1 MTRLADWLITHRHW
15 VLAAVLAISAALG
28 AAALRLPL
36 EFRSADL
43 LPQGH
48 PFIEVHNRYHRN
60 FGETNVLTVMVEARE
75 GTIFTVP
82 VLATLFRLTEAVDR
96 LPGVN
101 HDQIMSLAH
110 RMTRWVRVLPH
121 GGMESDVVM
130 QRAPTTEAEVREIQS
145 LVRSASYVV
154 GSMVSLDQRA
164 AVIRAGFHER
174 LLDYRRLFDEV
185 NAKIL
190 PMADE
195 HTAVYVSGLPRLN
208 GWILRLQGQVAAAF
222 AAAIVLTWVL
232 LYAYFRDWRGALRP
246 TISGGLAA
254 LWGFGLMRLA
264 GFALNPLTLVIPF
277 LITARAVS
285 HSAQMHDR
293 YYEELAR
300 GASKAEAI
308 RGSFGGLFAPT
319 TAGILTDALGVLAIA
334 IVAIPALRQ
343 LAVTATLWLLSLIV
357 TELCLNPIVYTY
369 LRAPEPKAIRAREH
383 GLLARA
389 SARAGAAITGPRGR
403 WATLG
408 AGALVLAVALVLLPQ
423 VQIGD
428 PASASRI
435 LAADSEYNRSHRAVQ
450 ERFGGSEPFLVVA
463 EGDEPGALQQRGVLR
478 TIEQFQ
484 RYLERAPM
492 VGASFSL
499 VDILTSMG
507 ERFHEL
513 EPKWGVI
520 PTDERSIRE
529 MFFTYWGSVYPSTS
543 AQFFTPDFKTAHITF
558 FCIDHTVEHVR
569 GLVRAARDFI
579 ATHPL
584 EHVQFRLAGGFVGV
598 MAAVY
603 DEILRSE
610 ALMTAASF
618 LVIFVVC
625 ALTYRSVVAA
635 LLLVLPLALANA
647 VVNAYMAARGI
658 GLDLNTLPVIAVGVG
673 FGIDY
678 GIYILSRIEEG
689 VAAGAGL
696 EEAVRD
702 ALARSGRTVAFTAL
716 AMTAG
721 VLCFTPTALRFVG
734 EMAALLALWMM
745 ASSATAL
752 TVLPALIVALRP
764 RFLVFLEHR
773 DRSGEHLETPR
784 PAG

>member
-1 MTRLADWLITHRHW
+1 MERLADWLIARRHW
-15 VLAAVLAISAALG
+15 VFGVVLLVSTALG
-28 AAALRLPL
+28 IAALRLSL
-36 EFRSADL
+36 DFRSADL

-48 PFIEVHNRYHRN
+48 PFIEVQNRYHKN
-60 FGETNVLTVMVEARE
+60 FGETNVLTVMLEARE
-75 GTIFTVP
+75 GTIFTAP

-101 HDQIMSLAH
+101 HDQVSSLAH
-110 RMTRWVRVLPH
+110 RMTRWVRVVPN
-121 GGMESDVVM
+121 GGMVSDVVM
-130 QRAPTTEAEVREIQS
+130 NGPPTTEAEVLEIRK
-145 LVRSASYVV
+145 LVRSASYVI

-164 AVIRAGFHER
+164 AVIRAGFHEQH
-174 LLDYRRLFDEV
+174 LDYRRLFDEV

-195 HTAVYVSGLPRLN
+195 HAAVYVTGLPRLN
-208 GWILRLQGQVAAAF
+208 GWILHLEGQVLTAF
-222 AAAIVLTWVL
+222 AVAIVVTWL
-232 LYAYFRDWRGALRP
+232 CLYAYFRDWRGALRP

-254 LWGFGLMRLA
+254 LWGFGLMHLA

-300 GASKAEAI
+300 GAAKAGAI

-319 TAGILTDALGVLAIA
+319 AAGILTDALGVLAIG
-334 IVAIPALRQ
+334 IIAIPALRQ
-343 LAVTATLWLLSLIV
+343 LAVTATLWLLSLLV

-369 LRAPEPKAIRAREH
+369 LRAPDPEAIRAREQA
-383 GLLARA
+383 LLARWSARLA
-389 SARAGAAITGPRGR
+389 SAVTGGHGR

-408 AGALVLAVALVLLPQ
+408 AGAIVLAVALVLLSRVQ
-423 VQIGD
+423 VGD
-428 PASASRI
+428 PASASRV
-435 LAADSEYNRSHRAVQ
+435 LTADSEYNRSHRAVQ
-450 ERFGGSEPFLVVA
+450 EEFGGSEPFLVVA
-463 EGDEPGALQQRGVLR
+463 EGDGPGALQRAGVLR

-484 RYLERAPM
+484 RYLERTPM

-529 MFFTYWGSVYPSTS
+529 MFFTYWGSVYPSSS
-543 AQFFTPDFKTAHITF
+543 ARFFTPDFRTAHVTF
-558 FCIDHTVEHVR
+558 FCHDHTIEHVR
-569 GLVRAARDFI
+569 ALVSAAREFI
-579 ATHPL
+579 AAHPL
-584 EHVQFRLAGGFVGV
+584 EHVQFRLAGGFIGV

-603 DEILRSE
+603 DEILRSQ

-625 ALTYRSVVAA
+625 AVTYRSLVAA
-635 LLLVLPLALANA
+635 VLLILPLALANA

-658 GLDLNTLPVIAVGVG
+658 GLDLDTLPVIAVGVG

-678 GIYILSRIEEG
+678 GIYILSRIQEGLRDG
-689 VAAGAGL
+689 VAL
-696 EEAVRD
+696 DEAVRD
-702 ALARSGRTVAFTAL
+702 AIHLSGRTVAFTAL
-716 AMTAG
+716 SMTAG

-734 EMAALLALWMM
+734 EMATLLALWMV

-752 TVLPALIVALRP
+752 TLLPALIVVIRP
-764 RFLVFLEHR
+764 GFLA
-773 DRSGEHLETPR
+773 RSR
-784 PAG
+784 AG

>member
-1 MTRLADWLITHRHW
+1 MERLADWLIARRHW
-15 VLAAVLAISAALG
+15 VFGVVLLVSTALG
-28 AAALRLPL
+28 IAALRLSL
-36 EFRSADL
+36 DFRSADL
-43 LPQGH
+43 LPQAH

-60 FGETNVLTVMVEARE
+60 FGETNVLTVMLEARA
-75 GTIFTVP
+75 GTIFTAP
-82 VLATLFRLTEAVDR
+82 ILATLFRLTEAVDR

-101 HDQIMSLAH
+101 HDQVSSLAH
-110 RMTRWVRVLPH
+110 RMTRWVRVVPN
-121 GGMESDVVM
+121 GGMVSDVVM
-130 QRAPTTEAEVREIQS
+130 NGPPTTEAEVREIRN
-145 LVRSASYVV
+145 LVRSASYVM

-164 AVIRAGFHER
+164 AVIRAGFHEQH
-174 LLDYRRLFDEV
+174 LDYRRLFDEV

-195 HTAVYVSGLPRLN
+195 HAAVYVTGLPRLN
-208 GWILRLQGQVAAAF
+208 GWILHLEGQVLTAF
-222 AAAIVLTWVL
+222 AVAIVVTWL
-232 LYAYFRDWRGALRP
+232 CLYAYFRDWRGALRP

-254 LWGFGLMRLA
+254 LWGFGLMHLA

-300 GASKAEAI
+300 GAAKAGAI

-319 TAGILTDALGVLAIA
+319 AAGILTDALGVLAIG
-334 IVAIPALRQ
+334 IIAIPALRQ
-343 LAVTATLWLLSLIV
+343 LAVTATLWLLSLLV

-369 LRAPEPKAIRAREH
+369 LRAPEPEAIWAREQA
-383 GLLARA
+383 LLARWSARLA
-389 SARAGAAITGPRGR
+389 SAVTGSRGR

-408 AGALVLAVALVLLPQ
+408 AGAVVLAVALVLLSRVQ
-423 VQIGD
+423 VGD
-428 PASASRI
+428 PTSASRI
-435 LAADSEYNRSHRAVQ
+435 LTADSEYNQSHRAVQ
-450 ERFGGSEPFLVVA
+450 EEFGGSEPFLVVA
-463 EGDEPGALQQRGVLR
+463 EGDAPDALQRAGVLR

-484 RYLERAPM
+484 RYLERTPM

-529 MFFTYWGSVYPSTS
+529 MFFTYWGSVYPSSS
-543 AQFFTPDFKTAHITF
+543 ARFFTPDFRTAHVTF
-558 FCIDHTVEHVR
+558 FCHDHTIEHVR
-569 GLVRAARDFI
+569 ALVSAAREFI
-579 ATHPL
+579 AAHPL
-584 EHVQFRLAGGFVGV
+584 EHVQFRVAGGFNGV

-603 DEILRSE
+603 DEILRSQ

-625 ALTYRSVVAA
+625 AVTYRSLVAA
-635 LLLVLPLALANA
+635 VLLILPLALANA

-658 GLDLNTLPVIAVGVG
+658 GLDLDTLPVIAVGVG

-678 GIYILSRIEEG
+678 GIYILSRIQEGLRDG
-689 VAAGAGL
+689 VAL
-696 EEAVRD
+696 DEAVRD
-702 ALARSGRTVAFTAL
+702 AIHLSGRTVAFTAL
-716 AMTAG
+716 TMTAG

-734 EMAALLALWMM
+734 EMATLLALWMV

-752 TVLPALIVALRP
+752 TLLPALIVVIRP
-764 RFLVFLEHR
+764 GFLA
-773 DRSGEHLETPR
+773 RSR
-784 PAG
+784 AG

>member
-1 MTRLADWLITHRHW
+1 MERLADWLIARRHW
-15 VLAAVLAISAALG
+15 VFGVVLLVSTALG
-28 AAALRLPL
+28 IAALRLSL
-36 EFRSADL
+36 DFRSADL
-43 LPQGH
+43 LPQAH

-60 FGETNVLTVMVEARE
+60 FGETNVLTVMLEARE
-75 GTIFTVP
+75 GTIFTAP
-82 VLATLFRLTEAVDR
+82 ILATLFRLTEAVDR

-101 HDQIMSLAH
+101 HDQVSSLAH
-110 RMTRWVRVLPH
+110 RMTRWVRVVPN
-121 GGMESDVVM
+121 GGMVSDVVM
-130 QRAPTTEAEVREIQS
+130 NGPPTTEAEVREIRN
-145 LVRSASYVV
+145 LVRSASYVM

-164 AVIRAGFHER
+164 AVIRAGFHEQH
-174 LLDYRRLFDEV
+174 LDYRRLFDEV

-195 HTAVYVSGLPRLN
+195 HAAVYVTGLPRLD
-208 GWILRLQGQVAAAF
+208 GWILHLEGQVLTAF
-222 AAAIVLTWVL
+222 AIAILVTWL
-232 LYAYFRDWRGALRP
+232 CLYAYFRDWRGALRP

-254 LWGFGLMRLA
+254 LWGFGLMHLA

-300 GASKAEAI
+300 GAAKAGAI

-319 TAGILTDALGVLAIA
+319 AAGILTDALGVLAIG
-334 IVAIPALRQ
+334 IIAIPALRQ
-343 LAVTATLWLLSLIV
+343 LAVTATLWLLSLLV

-369 LRAPEPKAIRAREH
+369 LRAPEPEAIRAREQA
-383 GLLARA
+383 LLARWSARLA
-389 SARAGAAITGPRGR
+389 SAVTGSRGR

-408 AGALVLAVALVLLPQ
+408 AGAVVLAVALVLLSR

-428 PASASRI
+428 PTSASRI
-435 LAADSEYNRSHRAVQ
+435 LTADSEYNRSHRAVQ
-450 ERFGGSEPFLVVA
+450 EEFGGSEPFLVVA
-463 EGDEPGALQQRGVLR
+463 EGDGPGALQRAGVLR

-484 RYLERAPM
+484 RYLERTPM

-529 MFFTYWGSVYPSTS
+529 MFFTYWGSVYPSSS
-543 AQFFTPDFKTAHITF
+543 ARFFTPDFRTAHVTF
-558 FCIDHTVEHVR
+558 FCHDHTIEHVR
-569 GLVRAARDFI
+569 ALVSAAREFI
-579 ATHPL
+579 AAHPL
-584 EHVQFRLAGGFVGV
+584 EHVQFRLAGGFIGV

-603 DEILRSE
+603 DEILRSQ

-625 ALTYRSVVAA
+625 ALTYRSTVAA
-635 LLLVLPLALANA
+635 VLLIVPLALANA

-658 GLDLNTLPVIAVGVG
+658 GLDLDTLPVIAVGVG

-678 GIYILSRIEEG
+678 GIYILSRIQEG
-689 VAAGAGL
+689 LRDGGAL
-696 EEAVRD
+696 DEAVRD
-702 ALARSGRTVAFTAL
+702 AIHLSGRTVAFTAL
-716 AMTAG
+716 TMTAG

-734 EMAALLALWMM
+734 EMATLLALWMV

-752 TVLPALIVALRP
+752 TLLPALIVVMRP
-764 RFLVFLEHR
+764 GFLA
-773 DRSGEHLETPR
+773 RSVRRAAAFGCPS
-784 PAG
+784 